1 MAGPEAKKPCAF
13 NCGVTSKVFPLPAKR
28 AKSKSMEHKPHT
40 VQIFTEVA
48 PKYEFLN
55 AVMTAGMD
63 RGWRNSMLSV
73 CESALGRKPD
83 VALDLATGTGDVAR
97 LMADKWPT
105 AEVQGTDPTNAML
118 EVARQKSSAE
128 KSPKVHRRI
137 QWKEGVAETIDA
149 EASSVDVITIAFG
162 YRNVAEASRQRAA
175 EEAFRVLKPGGI
187 YSILEL
193 GLPRAKILRGPY
205 KLLLQQAMPR
215 FAGLFGPKAA
225 YDYLAQSV
233 IAFPPPEQIKRM
245 LTKAGFLAF
254 APRPLSTGMCW
265 LYVGKKP
272 ATD

>member
-1 MAGPEAKKPCAF
+1 MGPSLNFSFAKK
-13 NCGVTSKVFPLPAKR
+13 NVLILLG
-28 AKSKSMEHKPHT
+28 MEQKPHT

-83 VALDLATGTGDVAR
+83 SALDLATGTGDVAR
-97 LMADKWPT
+97 MMAERWPT
-105 AEVQGTDPTNAML
+105 ATVHGTDPTSAML
-118 EVARQKSSAE
+118 EVAKVKSTAE

-137 QWKEGVAETIDA
+137 QWREGVAETIDA
-149 EASSVDVITIAFG
+149 ADASLDVITIAFG
-162 YRNVAEASRQRAA
+162 YRNVAEGSRQKAA

-193 GLPRAKILRGPY
+193 GLPRAKILRAPY
-205 KLLLQQAMPR
+205 RLLLKQAMPR
-215 FAGLFGPKAA
+215 FAGMFGPKAA

-233 IAFPPPEQIKRM
+233 IDFPPPEQVKKM

-272 ATD
+272 SQDA